1 MKKIIPFKKDII
13 FKTNLAEITSIS
25 LEHTLSVEEDNII
38 KGEFIVS
45 GEYKMLETS
54 VNTDTFSYSLPF
66 VVDMD
71 ERYLLDHVVIDIDD
85 FYYEIMNDNILSV
98 HIEVLID
105 QIDEKIIEEKEEETI
120 MEEKELV
127 REELPLEEESREEET
142 REEESVRTEEIP
154 EKRCIEPENMKDLFG
169 EMDNNETYKSYTIY
183 IMRENDSIETIIETY
198 GVTKEELEM
207 YNDLSEIKIGDKII
221 IPSK

>member
-13 FKTNLAEITSIS
+13 FKTNLSEITSIS

-38 KGEFIVS
+38 KGEFVVS

-71 ERYLLDHVVIDIDD
+71 ERYILDNTLIDIDD
-85 FYYEIMNDNILSV
+85 FYYEIINDNILSIN
-98 HIEVLID
+98 IEVLID
-105 QIDEKIIEEKEEETI
+105 KIEEKIIEEEEI
-120 MEEKELV
+120 MEEKEIV
-127 REELPLEEESREEET
+127 REELPLEEVAEPEPLRSEET
-142 REEESVRTEEIP
+142 Q
-154 EKRCIEPENMKDLFG
+154 EKRCIEPENVNDLFG
-169 EMDNNETYKSYTIY
+169 GIDNNETYKSYTIY
-183 IMRENDSIETIIETY
+183 IMRENDSIESIMETY
-198 GVTKEELEM
+198 NITKEELEM

-221 IPSK
+221 IPAQ

>member
-13 FKTNLAEITSIS
+13 FKTNLSEITSIS
-25 LEHTLSVEEDNII
+25 LEHTLSVEKDNII
-38 KGEFIVS
+38 KGEFMVS

-71 ERYLLDHVVIDIDD
+71 EKYILDNVLIDIDD
-85 FYYEIMNDNILSV
+85 FYYEIINDNILSV
-98 HIEVLID
+98 NIEVLID
-105 QIDEKIIEEKEEETI
+105 KIEEKIIEEKIEEVEEEI

-127 REELPLEEESREEET
+127 REELPLEEVSNEI
-142 REEESVRTEEIP
+142 ESVRSEVIP
-154 EKRCIEPENMKDLFG
+154 EKRCIEPEDMNGLFSG
-169 EMDNNETYKSYTIY
+169 MDSSETYKSYTIY
-183 IMRENDSIETIIETY
+183 IMRENDSIESIIETY

-221 IPSK
+221 IPAQ